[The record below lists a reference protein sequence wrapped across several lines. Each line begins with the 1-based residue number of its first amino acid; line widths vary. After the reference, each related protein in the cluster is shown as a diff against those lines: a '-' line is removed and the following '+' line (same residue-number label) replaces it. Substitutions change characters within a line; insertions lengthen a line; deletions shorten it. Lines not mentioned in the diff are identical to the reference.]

1 MLLTEAPAAIYAA
14 GVVVATVGG
23 WVAAQKLGD
32 QDQPAARL
40 LLWSVIAGVLW
51 PVLLVGMVEM
61 VGVWMLAKTVARPTS
76 ARIVGREGWPQ
87 AGRKP
92 LPNGWVL
99 HTCDGNEWLA
109 KNRLRE
115 DLDEALANAKEHL
128 RRIR

>member
-1 MLLTEAPAAIYAA
+1 MSLTEALAAFYAA

-51 PVLLVGMVEM
+51 PVLLVGIVQM
-61 VGVWMLAKTVARPTS
+61 VGVWMLAKTVARPIDLPEVS
-76 ARIVGREGWPQ
+76 AQ

-92 LPNGWVL
+92 LPDGWVL
-99 HTCDGNEWLA
+99 HTSDGNEWLA
-109 KNRLRE
+109 KNRFRE
-115 DLDEALANAKEHL
+115 DVDEALADANEHL
-128 RRIR
+128 RRMR